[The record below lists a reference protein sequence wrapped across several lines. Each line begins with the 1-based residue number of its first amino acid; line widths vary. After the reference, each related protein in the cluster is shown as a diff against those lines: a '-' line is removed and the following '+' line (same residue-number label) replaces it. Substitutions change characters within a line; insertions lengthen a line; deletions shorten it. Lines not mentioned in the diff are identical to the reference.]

1 MLLSGSSQICN
12 QTVQHPHPAIHPA
25 VVSWELLSKM
35 FIRILFESESL
46 WRRRIEMVSDQLN
59 SLRSFVI
66 NSMICDL
73 FVFCFFCFFLPWI
86 LHIIVFYCS
95 YIFFGHLFLLFW
107 RFVLRLLPLCLVFD
121 CFLII
126 NKRRVQ
132 KNILDFV

>member
-46 WRRRIEMVSDQLN
+46 WRRRIEIVSDQLN

-73 FVFCFFCFFLPWI
+73 FVFWFSVSFVFFLPWI

-95 YIFFGHLFLLFW
+95 YIFFLATCFCCYGDSFYGYFI
-107 RFVLRLLPLCLVFD
+107 FVLFSIVF
-121 CFLII
+121 
-126 NKRRVQ
+126 
-132 KNILDFV
+132 